1 LTPWLLLGFTF
12 LLGAGQAVYNPPW
25 QASMGDLVDRKDLPA
40 AVSLN
45 SVGFNLM
52 RSVGPAAG
60 GLIVATLGA
69 SAAFAVNAISYL
81 PLLGAMSQ

>member
-1 LTPWLLLGFTF
+1 
-12 LLGAGQAVYNPPW
+12 
-25 QASMGDLVDRKDLPA
+25 MGDLVDRKDLPA

-69 SAAFAVNAISYL
+69 SL
-81 PLLGAMSQ
+81 PLRSCHQLSAAAGAMSQWKPKLAPRVTTP